1 MNTIVECIKE
11 IKNEIGGYNWRVC
24 FIPASTHH
32 KTACRYQKLATFIEK
47 ETGIAC
53 DYHTILPKPELIT
66 QHMATGKTNPAEDFL
81 FNKEQIE
88 GKDIILIGD
97 IITTGTNFTK
107 TSLKLAEAIQAA
119 GYKVAINAIY
129 NEHDHEAGHLT
140 GKTGNPIEGFGFN
153 ASDITGKKIIV
164 IDDII
169 TRGRTFQMVAEKLE
183 TMGAASV
190 TGLFLAKT
198 FNPDYHPYYDPTDDY
213 EPEDYYDPSDYY
225 EEEETYDNYNGS
237 YAQDVEGWSDQ
248 DIDDVFDGD
257 PDAYWN
263 ID

>member
-1 MNTIVECIKE
+1 MNYEYRYLMEYLPKRYSATMKQENDREVIYDFKNGYCSLSLMNTIVECIKE
-11 IKNEIGGYNWRVC
+11 IKNETGGNNWRVC

-32 KTACRYQKLATFIEK
+32 KTQTRYK
-47 ETGIAC
+47 
-53 DYHTILPKPELIT
+53 
-66 QHMATGKTNPAEDFL
+66 
-81 FNKEQIE
+81 
-88 GKDIILIGD
+88 
-97 IITTGTNFTK
+97 
-107 TSLKLAEAIQAA
+107 KLAEAIQTA

-153 ASDITGKKIIV
+153 ASDIAGKKLIV

-213 EPEDYYDPSDYY
+213 DSEDYYDPSDYY

>member
-1 MNTIVECIKE
+1 MKNYQYLKE
-11 IKNEIGGYNWRVC
+11 YLPVRYQANAQQLADRQTCYNFKDGYLNDEVKSGFLNKIQEITNGEKTGWAIC
-24 FIPASTHH
+24 FIPASTKS
-32 KTACRYQKLATFIEK
+32 KTQARYK
-47 ETGIAC
+47 
-53 DYHTILPKPELIT
+53 
-66 QHMATGKTNPAEDFL
+66 
-81 FNKEQIE
+81 
-88 GKDIILIGD
+88 
-97 IITTGTNFTK
+97 
-107 TSLKLAEAIQAA
+107 KLAEAIQAA

-169 TRGRTFQMVAEKLE
+169 TRGKTFQMVAEKLMA
-183 TMGAASV
+183 MGATTV

-198 FNPDYHPYYDPTDDY
+198 INPDYTPYIDPA
-213 EPEDYYDPSDYY
+213 EFY
-225 EEEETYDNYNGS
+225 EEEQTYDCYNGS

-248 DIDDVFDGD
+248 AIDEVFDGD
-257 PDAYWN
+257 PEAYWN

>member
-1 MNTIVECIKE
+1 MNYEYRYLMEYLPKRYSATMKQENDREVIYDFKNGYCSLSLMNTIVECIKE
-11 IKNEIGGYNWRVC
+11 IKNETGGNNWSIC
-24 FIPASTHH
+24 FIPASTKS
-32 KTACRYQKLATFIEK
+32 KTQTRYK
-47 ETGIAC
+47 
-53 DYHTILPKPELIT
+53 
-66 QHMATGKTNPAEDFL
+66 
-81 FNKEQIE
+81 
-88 GKDIILIGD
+88 
-97 IITTGTNFTK
+97 
-107 TSLKLAEAIQAA
+107 KLAEAIQAA
-119 GYKVAINAIY
+119 GYEVAINAIY

-153 ASDITGKKIIV
+153 ASDIAGKKLIV

>member
-1 MNTIVECIKE
+1 MNYEYRYLMEDLPKRYSATMKQENDREVIYDFKNGYCSLSLMNTIVECIKE
-11 IKNEIGGYNWRVC
+11 IKNETGGNNWRVC

-32 KTACRYQKLATFIEK
+32 KTACRYK
-47 ETGIAC
+47 
-53 DYHTILPKPELIT
+53 
-66 QHMATGKTNPAEDFL
+66 
-81 FNKEQIE
+81 
-88 GKDIILIGD
+88 
-97 IITTGTNFTK
+97 
-107 TSLKLAEAIQAA
+107 KLAEAIQAA

-153 ASDITGKKIIV
+153 ASDIAGKKLIV

>member
-1 MNTIVECIKE
+1 MNSYQYLKDYLPVRYEANAQQLADRQTCYNFKDGYINDEVKSGFLNKIKE
-11 IKNEIGGYNWRVC
+11 ITNGAKTGWAIC
-24 FIPASTHH
+24 FIPASTKS
-32 KTACRYQKLATFIEK
+32 KTQTRYK
-47 ETGIAC
+47 
-53 DYHTILPKPELIT
+53 
-66 QHMATGKTNPAEDFL
+66 
-81 FNKEQIE
+81 
-88 GKDIILIGD
+88 
-97 IITTGTNFTK
+97 
-107 TSLKLAEAIQAA
+107 KLAEAIQAA

-129 NEHDHEAGHLT
+129 NEYDHEAGHLT

-153 ASDITGKKIIV
+153 TSGIAGEKIIV

-169 TRGRTFQMVAEKLE
+169 TRGKTFQMVEEKLE
-183 TMGAASV
+183 TMGVASV

-198 FNPDYHPYYDPTDDY
+198 INPYYHSRYNPMDDY
-213 EPEDYYDPSDYY
+213 EPEDYY